1 MITLNGKYADA
12 KVFTDN
18 VEATAVSQIINLL
31 NQPFVD
37 GSNVRIMP
45 DTHAGA
51 GCVIGF
57 TASMGDKVIP
67 NLVGVDIGCGM
78 LVIKLGKVLI
88 DLARFD
94 KIVHDTVPC
103 GHDIHDES
111 IIKYDELD
119 DLICFDGLYKSFVFN
134 RSIGTLGGGNHFIEL
149 DKDDEGNVYL
159 VIHSGSRNLG
169 KQVADLYQ
177 KIAIEYWKDGGFD
190 YQEHRKQHKNA
201 HPLYPADLCFLIG
214 QERENYLHDMN
225 ICQRYADV
233 NRQMIANII
242 LYNLYNG
249 ATVNEYDLF
258 STIHNYVN
266 FHDNIIR
273 KGAVSAYAGE
283 NLIIPMNM
291 RDGSLLCTGK
301 GNADWNYSAP
311 HGAGRLMGRNVAK
324 STLSMEEFEKTM
336 SGIYSSTVNRSTLD
350 EAPDAYK
357 PMAEIIANIQDT
369 VTIDKIIKPVYNFKA
384 EE

>member
-1 MITLNGKYADA
+1 
-12 KVFTDN
+12 
-18 VEATAVSQIINLL
+18 
-31 NQPFVD
+31 
-37 GSNVRIMP
+37 
-45 DTHAGA
+45 
-51 GCVIGF
+51 
-57 TASMGDKVIP
+57 
-67 NLVGVDIGCGM
+67 
-78 LVIKLGKVLI
+78 
-88 DLARFD
+88 
-94 KIVHDTVPC
+94 
-103 GHDIHDES
+103 
-111 IIKYDELD
+111 
-119 DLICFDGLYKSFVFN
+119 
-134 RSIGTLGGGNHFIEL
+134 
-149 DKDDEGNVYL
+149 
-159 VIHSGSRNLG
+159 
-169 KQVADLYQ
+169 
-177 KIAIEYWKDGGFD
+177 
-190 YQEHRKQHKNA
+190 
-201 HPLYPADLCFLIG
+201 
-214 QERENYLHDMN
+214 
-225 ICQRYADV
+225 
-233 NRQMIANII
+233 MIANII